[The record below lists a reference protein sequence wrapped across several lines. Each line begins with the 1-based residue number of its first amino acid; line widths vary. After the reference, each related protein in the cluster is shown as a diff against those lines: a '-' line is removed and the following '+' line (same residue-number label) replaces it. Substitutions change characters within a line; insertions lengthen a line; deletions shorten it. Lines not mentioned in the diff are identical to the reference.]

1 MVHGLIGNQGREA
14 SPNGNSHP
22 NGNTLN
28 DNNNGT
34 YIDYLAEARKNL
46 GLVDEFS
53 DEQAYQ
59 MGMLNALIGIGY
71 ELRKL
76 NKHNRINQ
84 QNSLGL
90 EKQSILPNGLYCD
103 IYFP

>member
-1 MVHGLIGNQGREA
+1 MVHGLIGNQG

-22 NGNTLN
+22 NGSNSN
-28 DNNNGT
+28 DTHNST

-84 QNSLGL
+84 
-90 EKQSILPNGLYCD
+90 
-103 IYFP
+103 